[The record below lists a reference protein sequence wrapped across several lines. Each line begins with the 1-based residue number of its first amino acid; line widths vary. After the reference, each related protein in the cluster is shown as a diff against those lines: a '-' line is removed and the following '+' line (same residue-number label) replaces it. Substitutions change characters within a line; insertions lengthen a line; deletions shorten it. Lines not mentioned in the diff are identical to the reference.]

1 MTAQELRDKYC
12 MTESLEESIRG
23 IDNFLI
29 KSAKKGYR
37 EAIVRISSD
46 HRRDIINH
54 YLRNGFEIT
63 DTFLP
68 KNEYRFKW

>member
-29 KSAKKGYR
+29 ESAKKGYR
-37 EAIVRISSD
+37 EVIIKISPE
-46 HRRDIINH
+46 HRRDILSH
-54 YLRNGFEIT
+54 YRYNGFEIT